1 MYKSLIPN
9 LLGNFTVHLDKDDFE
24 LYKKTKNR
32 IFRLSLKVNRHLSI
46 PSPHNLHPPH
56 PFPSFFQAIT
66 NVKDYLDCQI
76 IDYYNYVLC
85 MFLSYIYTTHC
96 SLKMLKFAE

>member
-9 LLGNFTVHLDKDDFE
+9 LLGNFTIHLDKDDFK

-46 PSPHNLHPPH
+46 PSPHNLHPLT
-56 PFPSFFQAIT
+56 PSLLSFNQSL
-66 NVKDYLDCQI
+66 VKDYLDCQI

-85 MFLSYIYTTHC
+85 MFLSYIYITHC